1 MNGRAWTDKENDV
14 LREMYAEH
22 FAGEIGAFLGRSKS
36 SVYAQARKL
45 GLESSAEK
53 IRRSGLVNVDHPN
66 KVAHQ
71 FGRGHVPAN
80 KGKKMPP
87 ELYAKC
93 APTMFKK
100 GRPSLNKKPVG
111 SERVNVDGYIEI
123 KVAEPNR
130 WRLKNRVVWEQ
141 ANGPI
146 PPGYNVQF
154 RNGNRLDCRLENLY
168 LIDRREQFMT
178 QNSIYARYPKELQY
192 VMKLKGALN
201 RQIHRREKDAEQ

>member
-1 MNGRAWTDKENDV
+1 MKGRAWTDTEKDI

-22 FAGEIGAFLGRSKS
+22 FAGDISGILGRSTS
-36 SVYAQARKL
+36 AIHGQAKKL
-45 GLESSAEK
+45 GLKSSFDK
-53 IRRSGLVNVDHPN
+53 IRRSGLVNVGHPN

-71 FGRGHVPAN
+71 FQKGRTPAN

-87 ELYAKC
+87 EVYARC

-100 GRPSLNKKPVG
+100 GHPSNNKRPVG

-123 KVAEPNR
+123 KVAEPNK
-130 WRLKNRVVWEQ
+130 WRLKHRVVWEQ
-141 ANGPI
+141 TNGPI
-146 PPGYNVQF
+146 LPGYNVQF
-154 RNGNRLDCRLENLY
+154 RNGNRTDCRLENLY
-168 LIDRREQFMT
+168 LIHHREQFIT
-178 QNSIYARYPKELQY
+178 QNSIYAKYPKELQY

>member
-1 MNGRAWTDKENDV
+1 MNGRPWTDKENSI
-14 LREMYAEH
+14 LREMYSEC
-22 FAGEIGAFLGRSKS
+22 FAGEIGALLGRSKS
-36 SVYAQARKL
+36 SVYAQAQKL
-45 GLESSAEK
+45 GLKSSEEK
-53 IRRSGLVNVDHPN
+53 IRRSGLVNVGHPN

-80 KGKKMPP
+80 KGKKMSA

-100 GRPSLNKKPVG
+100 GHPSNNKKPVG

-123 KVAEPNR
+123 KVAEPNK
-130 WRLKNRVVWEQ
+130 WRLKNRVIWEQ

-146 PPGYNVQF
+146 PPGYNVQY
-154 RNGNRLDCRLENLY
+154 RNGNKLDCRLENLY
-168 LIDRREQFMT
+168 LINRREQFMT

-201 RQIHRREKDAEQ
+201 RQIHKREKDAEQ